1 MISNIIIFSIIGIVI
16 VVMVA
21 VVLLYWKRINKDGRR
36 KQDKE
41 EQDMNN
47 DEKRI
52 ENSESI
58 EIIEKIVHETIPALR
73 DDYMK
78 QINALNDKISNIE
91 ADVSLLKASLKT
103 EEKPKEEEISV
114 NIIGVETEKG
124 IELIFLSEDIKVPK
138 RLIPNAE
145 EVQENIEDIK
155 EEESHLSTE
164 ELEKITIDS
173 IKNGNTRFTSI
184 IHAIQEKT
192 GEEIPNFKMAFV
204 LKRLI
209 KSGKVIKS
217 EDKTYSIPQK

>member
-78 QINALNDKISNIE
+78 QIGTLNEKISKIE
-91 ADVSLLKASLKT
+91 TDVSLLKDSLKI
-103 EEKPKEEEISV
+103 EEKPKEEVLSV
-114 NIIGVETEKG
+114 NIIGFETEKG
-124 IELIFLSEDIKVPK
+124 VELIFLSEDIKVPK

-145 EVQENIEDIK
+145 EVQENIK

-164 ELEKITIDS
+164 ELEKIIINT
-173 IKNGNTRFTSI
+173 IKNGNTTFTSI
-184 IHAIQEKT
+184 SHAIEEAGEKV
-192 GEEIPNFKMAFV
+192 GN
-204 LKRLI
+204 I
-209 KSGKVIKS
+209 KIGNILRRMIESGKVVKND
-217 EDKTYSIPQK
+217 DKTYSLPQK